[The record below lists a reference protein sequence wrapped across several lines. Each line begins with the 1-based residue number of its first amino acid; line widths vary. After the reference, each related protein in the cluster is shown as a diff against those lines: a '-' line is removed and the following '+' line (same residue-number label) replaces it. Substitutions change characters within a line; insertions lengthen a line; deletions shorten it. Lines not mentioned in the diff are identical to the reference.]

1 MRARAVLYQR
11 AGFFVLNKIDKGE
24 PFVYNKRMERKIVFT
39 PGEIYHI
46 YTRGV
51 EKRKIFLSD
60 HDYFRSILL
69 LYLANSKDNFQLSSW
84 MRQKYGKKGKPKLN
98 DLYELFK
105 LPRRDTLVSIGVF
118 NLMPNHLHILAREK
132 EEGGIS
138 KFMGKYLTSLS
149 MYFNQKNKRSG
160 PLFTRPF
167 RARHVDNDRY
177 LKYLFAY
184 IPLNPV
190 KLIEP
195 KWKEEGIKD
204 FKKVKKY
211 LENYKYSSYLDHLGS
226 DRLEKNI
233 LNLNDFP
240 DYFSNISFDGFIND
254 WLKLKDEF

>member
-1 MRARAVLYQR
+1 
-11 AGFFVLNKIDKGE
+11 
-24 PFVYNKRMERKIVFT
+24 MERKIVFA

-51 EKRKIFLSD
+51 EKRKIFLND
-60 HDYFRSILL
+60 HDYFRSILFFDL
-69 LYLANSKDNFQLSSW
+69 RNKKNNFQVSSW
-84 MRQKYGKKGKPKLN
+84 VKKKNGKKGKPKLS

-118 NLMPNHLHILAREK
+118 SLMPNHIHLLLKEK

-149 MYFNQKNKRSG
+149 MYFNVKNKRSG

-167 RARHVDNDRY
+167 RAQHVDNDRY

-211 LENYKYSSYLDHLGS
+211 LEDYKYSSYLDHLGK

-233 LNLNDFP
+233 LNLDDFP
-240 DYFSNISFDGFIND
+240 DYFSDSSFDAFIND
-254 WLKLKDEF
+254 WLTLKDEF